1 RRWWSGVVPYKKC
14 VVYHIPKNMVPVAT
28 TEQEGFKRLLRCASK
43 TCTNSLSSFELWTV
57 NLWAVAVK
65 LSFCHC
71 AFSRAI
77 ISWEFCIGVSLL
89 SQVRP
94 SQLQWRCLPVICCST
109 SAPSNDITVQY
120 RHGRPVLALPLP
132 SRQEKCL
139 FFLRPMLTTVGD
151 LIQDIQKEDSGVLSA
166 SILTPDGVRV
176 ASGTPMDTLLNK
188 DFQLHINAVVYN
200 VHSVQTEPL
209 TSERVSNI
217 EDLKN
222 AVHMLHT
229 AVHLPEHHLMK
240 EKELKQKLD
249 ILKQELM
256 PLEEVM
262 F

>member
-1 RRWWSGVVPYKKC
+1 MSNLG
-14 VVYHIPKNMVPVAT
+14 KN
-28 TEQEGFKRLLRCASK
+28 QYSR
-43 TCTNSLSSFELWTV
+43 FE
-57 NLWAVAVK
+57 
-65 LSFCHC
+65 
-71 AFSRAI
+71 
-77 ISWEFCIGVSLL
+77 
-89 SQVRP
+89 
-94 SQLQWRCLPVICCST
+94 ICCLHT
-109 SAPSNDITVQY
+109 
-120 RHGRPVLALPLP
+120 
-132 SRQEKCL
+132 
-139 FFLRPMLTTVGD
+139 
-151 LIQDIQKEDSGVLSA
+151 
-166 SILTPDGVRV
+166 DGVRV

-256 PLEEVM
+256 PLEEMKSRLDLRAERRSSSVLWAGLALLSVQGGALAWLTWWVYSWDVM
-262 F
+262 EPVTYFITYSTSIGIYAYYVLTKQDYVYPDAKDRQFLHYFYKGARRQQFNVRKYNRLKDELSLVEEDLRRLRNPNQLRLPVEQIQPAAE